1 MNGKKILIFVAGIL
15 ILGGVVAAISDF
27 NRYVRDLQA
36 SAAASDAHIVKV
48 WDQHRGMPASM
59 AASDAHVVKV
69 WDQQHRA
76 VPASMAA
83 SDAHMV
89 TVWDQNRAGPASMAA
104 SDAHVVKVWDQNRA
118 GPASM
123 AASDAHM
130 VKVWDQHRVILTVT
144 GATEGFQSVAAAEA
158 AGYVNI
164 NVGECVA
171 SSEGAMGYHFVNF
184 ELLDLKLDP
193 QKPEI
198 MVFTPE
204 PLGGLRLGAVEYA
217 VPIEPWDA
225 IYESPPSILGQ
236 EMSPNPVLGL
246 YVLHAWIYAR
256 NPSGIFADWNPSI
269 SCEV

>member
-48 WDQHRGMPASM
+48 WDQHRGM
-59 AASDAHVVKV
+59 
-69 WDQQHRA
+69 
-76 VPASMAA
+76 
-83 SDAHMV
+83 
-89 TVWDQNRAGPASMAA
+89 PASMAA